1 MNDLSCGLKMWAKVS
16 FVLSPCTRLTDRQ
29 TDRQKGRGN
38 TVHFNASSCMIKIKD
53 QKKYGASDKTKIVC
67 DTQVHSVTLP
77 DNHNNIKSVNST

>member
-1 MNDLSCGLKMWAKVS
+1 
-16 FVLSPCTRLTDRQ
+16 
-29 TDRQKGRGN
+29 
-38 TVHFNASSCMIKIKD
+38 MIKIKD